1 MMPPEIRDPQ
11 THERAGDEDPDD
23 NRSEASTAST
33 DAYSEHE
40 SFETYQHKVLE
51 LCRLLWPD
59 LTDESFDI
67 QRLKG
72 GSSNRIIR
80 IQVSGHGGNTSR
92 LEPTTPGSSFQGHT
106 LSELGSVPLRAGDY
120 ILRVPRWDGESC
132 EHDVAMLR
140 FINNRVSYPVAT
152 VAYSDF
158 EGKNPIGSPFVLQH
172 CIPGRRL
179 DQAWP
184 LLSQPQRCLIAL
196 DMARLCNELVKITN
210 PTGGNPVLKPIMPD
224 SESLE
229 TIDHPFPGDQ
239 GQKEPTGSHAPVSML
254 GDRLGRWLEKYPPL
268 DDEFSAY
275 KGAMEMVQHMQDV
288 RQTFQPSD
296 LEHNQSLFYLNHG
309 DLFPRNIMIE
319 TLSQN
324 TACITGI
331 IDWDSADFAP
341 AIISLS
347 PPAWLWKPGFWKGYN
362 EPGFIEQ
369 EDLWRD
375 AHAEPDDEDS
385 RELKGLFDASVIPL
399 FLRHAYSPDA
409 YAARK
414 IWNAAYE
421 SMGKS
426 WVENG
431 LTNMYQEWKVS
442 GQEEQDEDPTK

>member
-1 MMPPEIRDPQ
+1 MPPEITGPQ
-11 THERAGDEDPDD
+11 THERAGDEDLGD
-23 NRSEASTAST
+23 NRSEASTTST

-40 SFETYQHKVLE
+40 SFETYQHRVLE

-59 LTDESFDI
+59 SPDESFDI
-67 QRLKG
+67 QRLEG

-80 IQVSGHGGNTSR
+80 IQVSGHGGNSSHP
-92 LEPTTPGSSFQGHT
+92 EPATAGRSFQGDT
-106 LSELGSVPLRAGDY
+106 LSELESLPLRAGDY

-132 EHDVAMLR
+132 KHDVAMLR
-140 FINNRVSYPVAT
+140 FISNRVSYPVPT
-152 VAYSDF
+152 VVYSDF

-172 CIPGRRL
+172 RIPGRRL
-179 DQAWP
+179 DQAWA

-210 PTGGNPVLKPIMPD
+210 PTGGRPVLNPSMPD
-224 SESLE
+224 FGSLE
-229 TIDHPFPGDQ
+229 TIDYPFPGDQ
-239 GQKEPTGSHAPVSML
+239 GQKEPTNSHVPVSML
-254 GDRLGRWLEKYPPL
+254 GDRLGRWFDKYPP
-268 DDEFSAY
+268 DADEFSPY

-296 LEHNQSLFYLNHG
+296 PGQNQPLFYLNHG

-347 PPAWLWKPGFWKGYN
+347 PPAWLWKPGFWKEDGDS
-362 EPGFIEQ
+362 ELIEE
-369 EDLWRD
+369 EDLWQD
-375 AHAEPDDEDS
+375 AHAEPDDEES
-385 RELKGLFDASVIPL
+385 RELKGLFDASVTPL
-399 FLRHAYSPDA
+399 FLQHAYSPDA

-426 WVENG
+426 WVEDG
-431 LTNMYQEWKVS
+431 LTNMYQEWKAS
-442 GQEEQDEDPTK
+442 GQEEKEGDPPK